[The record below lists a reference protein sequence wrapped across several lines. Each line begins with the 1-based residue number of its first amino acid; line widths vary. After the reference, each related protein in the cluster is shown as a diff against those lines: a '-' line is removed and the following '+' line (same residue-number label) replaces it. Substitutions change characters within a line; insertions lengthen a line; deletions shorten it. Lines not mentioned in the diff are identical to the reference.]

1 MKGSRRDDMRKRFAI
16 VIGVAAAG
24 VMALGAQT
32 GAAASEGVTEY
43 NTGLKIIQGRTP
55 LYYGFVH
62 SGGGKK
68 CERGRLVTLFRRLP
82 GADRKLGDDRS
93 RYGRG
98 RGFWGMRV
106 PEAKDGWRM
115 YVTVPRK
122 VGHGFVCRHER
133 SPVLR
138 VL

>member
-1 MKGSRRDDMRKRFAI
+1 MSRAVVGVVVAI

-32 GAAASEGVTEY
+32 GAAASEGVTDY

-68 CERGRLVTLFRRLP
+68 CERGRLVTLFRRRP

-93 RYGRG
+93 RYDRFERG
-98 RGFWGMRV
+98 SWGMRV

-122 VGHGFVCRHER
+122 VRDGFVCRHGR
-133 SPVLR
+133 SPVLK